1 MKRLDS
7 SDWEKT
13 QNTTTVT
20 ERQKTPRTYLK
31 YSGIYRKCVQC
42 PIFNL

>member
-1 MKRLDS
+1 MKGLDS

-13 QNTTTVT
+13 QNTTVT

-31 YSGIYRKCVQC
+31 YSGSVCNAQFSTYK
-42 PIFNL
+42 